1 MSQNENKI
9 EWCLRKAEHELEEG
23 NKHRGL
29 RIIGP
34 DLSKAK
40 KHLEKA
46 EHNLKAIFYFEKGN
60 FQDWCFSAGFY
71 SIYHCFLAI
80 LAKKGYES
88 RNQECTIAV
97 IEMLLNR
104 NEIDFDKDIIESF
117 KSGNGN
123 PDQKIIA
130 LREEYQYGME
140 IDVAEKAKIQKI
152 IQQSK
157 GAIEFAKRIV
167 LDK

>member
-1 MSQNENKI
+1 MPQNEKKI
-9 EWCLRKAEHELEEG
+9 EWCLRKAERELEEG

-29 RIIGP
+29 KIIEP
-34 DLSKAK
+34 DLVKAK
-40 KHLEKA
+40 RHLEKA
-46 EHNLKAIFYFEKGN
+46 EHNLKAILYLEKGN

-80 LAKKGYES
+80 LAKAGYES

-97 IEMLLNR
+97 IEMLIHL
-104 NEIDFDKDIIESF
+104 NEINFDQEIVESF
-117 KSGNGN
+117 KSGNEN

-140 IDVAEKAKIQKI
+140 IEVAEKAKIQRI

-157 GAIEFAKRIV
+157 NAVELAKKIV
-167 LDK
+167 FG